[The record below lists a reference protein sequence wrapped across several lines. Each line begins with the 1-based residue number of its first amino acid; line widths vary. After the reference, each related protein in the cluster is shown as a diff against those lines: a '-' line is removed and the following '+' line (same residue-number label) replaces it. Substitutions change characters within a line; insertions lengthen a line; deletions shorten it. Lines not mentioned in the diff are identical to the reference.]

1 MAKHDYDLFVIGA
14 GSAGVRAA
22 RIAAQLGACVGIA
35 EDRFF
40 GGTCV
45 NIGCVP
51 KKLFVY
57 ASHFAEEFEDAAG
70 FGWTV
75 GERSLDWKTLV
86 ANKSAEIE
94 RLNGVYE
101 RILKNAGVTIHQAR
115 ATLAGPH
122 EVAVG
127 GKAITAEHIL
137 VATGGRPFVP
147 DIRGRELA
155 KISDD
160 MFYLETF
167 PERAVVVGG
176 GYIAVEFA
184 GILNGLGAQVTQL
197 YRGPHFLR
205 GFDDDLRHFLCDE
218 MRKKGID
225 VRFNATVECIEK
237 RRGQI
242 CAELADGSEIPA
254 DLVLY
259 ATGRIPNTSGLGLE
273 EAGVEL
279 AEGGAIVVDEE
290 FRTSVPS
297 IHAVGDVIDRV
308 QLTPVA
314 LGEGMWLARHLFGA
328 APAEPFDYNYIP
340 SAVFSQPALG
350 TVGLTEAAAR
360 SRYGAVDVYVSEFT
374 PLKHTLS
381 GNEERT
387 LMKLIVDK
395 ASDRVVGAHMA
406 GPEAGEIIQ
415 GLAIALKMGA
425 TKAQFDATIGIH
437 PTAAEEFVTMREPV
451 VREGDEAAE

>member
-1 MAKHDYDLFVIGA
+1 MSDHDYDFFVIGA

-22 RIAAQLGACVGIA
+22 RIAGQLGARVGIA

-57 ASHFAEEFEDAAG
+57 ASHFADEFEDAAG

-75 GERSLDWKTLV
+75 GERSFDWPTLI
-86 ANKSAEIE
+86 ASKNAEID
-94 RLNGVYE
+94 RLNGIYE
-101 RILKNAGVTIHQAR
+101 RILKNAGVTIFQAR
-115 ATLAGPH
+115 ATVAGPNT
-122 EVAVG
+122 VSIA
-127 GKAITAEHIL
+127 GKTVTADHIL
-137 VATGGRPFVP
+137 VSTGGKPFVP
-147 DIRGRELA
+147 DLRGREHA
-155 KISDD
+155 AISDD
-160 MFYLETF
+160 MFYLERF
-167 PERAVVVGG
+167 PERIVVVGG

-184 GILNGLGAQVTQL
+184 GIMNGLGAQVTQL

-225 VRFNATVECIEK
+225 VRFNATVERIEK
-237 RRGQI
+237 RSGDY
-242 CAELADGSEIPA
+242 CVELADGSEIAA

-259 ATGRIPNTSGLGLE
+259 ATGRIANSENLGLE

-279 AEGGAIVVDEE
+279 AANGAIVVDNE
-290 FRTSVPS
+290 FRSSVPS
-297 IHAVGDVIDRV
+297 IRAIGDVIDRV

-314 LGEGMWLARHLFGA
+314 LGEGMWLARHLFGD
-328 APAEPFDYNYIP
+328 APAEPFDYECIP

-350 TVGLTEAAAR
+350 TIGLTEAAAR
-360 SRYGAVDVYVSEFT
+360 NRLREVDVFISEFRA
-374 PLKHTLS
+374 LKHTLS
-381 GNEERT
+381 GSEERM
-387 LMKLIVDK
+387 LMKLVVDR

-406 GPEAGEIIQ
+406 GPESGEIIQ
-415 GLAIALKMGA
+415 GLAIAMKMGA
-425 TKAQFDATIGIH
+425 TKAQFDATVGIH
-437 PTAAEEFVTMREPV
+437 PTAAEEFVTMREPT
-451 VREGDEAAE
+451 VRAGDEAAE

>member
-1 MAKHDYDLFVIGA
+1 MDEYKYDFFVIGA

-22 RIAAQLGACVGIA
+22 RIAGQLGARVGIA

-75 GERSLDWKTLV
+75 GERSFDWPTLIT
-86 ANKSAEIE
+86 NKNAEIE
-94 RLNGVYE
+94 RLNGIYE
-101 RILKNAGVTIHQAR
+101 RILKNAGVTIHRGR
-115 ATLAGPH
+115 ATVTGPNAI
-122 EVAVG
+122 AVG
-127 GKAITAEHIL
+127 DETLTAQHIL

-155 KISDD
+155 VISDD
-160 MFYLETF
+160 MFYLEEF
-167 PERAVVVGG
+167 PKRVVVVGG

-184 GILNGLGAQVTQL
+184 GILNGLGAEVTQL

-225 VRFNATVECIEK
+225 VRFNATVECLEK
-237 RRGQI
+237 RRGRI
-242 CAELADGSEIPA
+242 CAELADGTEIPA

-259 ATGRIPNTSGLGLE
+259 ATGRVPNSGGLGLE
-273 EAGVEL
+273 ALGVEL
-279 AEGGAIVVDEE
+279 NEDGAVVVDDE

-297 IHAVGDVIDRV
+297 VFALGDVIDRV

-314 LGEGMWLARHLFGA
+314 LGEGMWLARRLFGG
-328 APAEPFDYNYIP
+328 APPEPFDYEYVP
-340 SAVFSQPALG
+340 SAVFSQPAIG

-360 SRYGAVDVYVSEFT
+360 SRYGAVDVYISEFRA
-374 PLKHTLS
+374 LKHTLS

-387 LMKLIVDK
+387 LMKLVVDK

-415 GLAIALKMGA
+415 GLAIAIKMGA

-451 VREGDEAAE
+451 VRAGDEATE

>member
-1 MAKHDYDLFVIGA
+1 MGDRDYDYFVIGA
-14 GSAGVRAA
+14 GSAGVRSA
-22 RIAAQLGACVGIA
+22 RIAAQLGARVGIA

-75 GERSLDWKTLV
+75 GERSFDWPTLV
-86 ANKSAEIE
+86 ANKSAEIQ

-101 RILKNAGVTIHQAR
+101 RILRNAGVTIHQAR
-115 ATLAGPH
+115 ATIAGPH
-122 EVAVG
+122 EVAVDG
-127 GKAITAEHIL
+127 RTVTAEHIL
-137 VATGGRPFVP
+137 VATGGKPFVP
-147 DIRGRELA
+147 DIRGREHA
-155 KISDD
+155 AISDD

-167 PERAVVVGG
+167 PQRIVVVGG

-184 GILNGLGAQVTQL
+184 GIMKGLGAEVTQL

-225 VRFNATVECIEK
+225 IRFNATVECIEK
-237 RRGQI
+237 QGGGY
-242 CAELADGSEIPA
+242 CAELDDGTEIAA

-259 ATGRIPNTSGLGLE
+259 ATGRVPNTQGLGLE

-279 AEGGAIVVDEE
+279 ADGGAIVVDEE
-290 FRTSVPS
+290 FRSSVRS
-297 IHAVGDVIDRV
+297 ICAVGDVIDRV

-314 LGEGMWLARHLFGA
+314 LGEGMWLARRLFGD
-328 APAEPFDYNYIP
+328 APAEPFDYNHIP
-340 SAVFSQPALG
+340 SAVFSQPALA
-350 TVGLTEAAAR
+350 TVGLTEAEAR
-360 SRYGAVDVYVSEFT
+360 SRYGKVDVYISEFRA
-374 PLKHTLS
+374 LKHTLS
-381 GNEERT
+381 GSEERT

-406 GPEAGEIIQ
+406 GPEAGEIVQ
-415 GLAIALKMGA
+415 GLAIAMKMGA
-425 TKAQFDATIGIH
+425 TKAQFDATVGIH

-451 VREGDEAAE
+451 VRPGDEAAE

>member
-1 MAKHDYDLFVIGA
+1 MSNHDYDFFVIGA

-22 RIAAQLGACVGIA
+22 RIAGQLGARVGIA

-57 ASHFAEEFEDAAG
+57 ASHFAEEFADAAG

-75 GERSLDWKTLV
+75 GDRKFDWKKLI
-86 ANKSAEIE
+86 ANKNGEIE

-101 RILKNAGVTIHQAR
+101 RILKNAGVTIYQAR
-115 ATLAGPH
+115 AAVRGPH
-122 EVAVG
+122 AVTVG
-127 GKAITAEHIL
+127 DRTVTAQHVL
-137 VATGGRPFVP
+137 VATGGRAFVP

-155 KISDD
+155 SISDD
-160 MFYLETF
+160 MFYLEDF
-167 PERAVVVGG
+167 PERVVIVGG

-184 GILNGLGAQVTQL
+184 GIMNGLGAEVTQL

-205 GFDDDLRHFLCDE
+205 GFDDDLRHFLCEE

-225 VRFNATVECIEK
+225 VRFNATVECLEK
-237 RRGQI
+237 RRGRI
-242 CAELADGSEIPA
+242 CAELADGTEIPA

-259 ATGRIPNTSGLGLE
+259 ATGRVPNTEGLGLDE
-273 EAGVEL
+273 VGVEL
-279 AEGGAIVVDEE
+279 NENGAVVVDEE

-297 IHAVGDVIDRV
+297 VFAVGDVIDRM

-314 LGEGMWLARHLFGA
+314 LGEGMWLARRLFGE
-328 APAEPFDYNYIP
+328 APPEPFDYDCVP

-350 TVGLTEAAAR
+350 TVGLTEATAR
-360 SRYGAVDVYVSEFT
+360 TRYGAVEVYISEFRA
-374 PLKHTLS
+374 LKHTLS

-387 LMKLIVDK
+387 LMKLVVDK
-395 ASDRVVGAHMA
+395 ESDRVVGAHMA
-406 GPEAGEIIQ
+406 GPDAGEIIQ
-415 GLAIALKMGA
+415 GLAIAMKMGA

-451 VREGDEAAE
+451 VRAGDEAAE

>member
-1 MAKHDYDLFVIGA
+1 MSDRDYDYFVIGA
-14 GSAGVRAA
+14 GSAGVRSA
-22 RIAAQLGACVGIA
+22 RIAAQLGARVGIA

-70 FGWTV
+70 FGWSV
-75 GERSLDWKTLV
+75 GERSFDWPTLV

-101 RILKNAGVTIHQAR
+101 RILRNAGVTIHQAR
-115 ATLAGPH
+115 ATIAGPNAL
-122 EVAVG
+122 EVG
-127 GKAITAEHIL
+127 GKTVTADHIL
-137 VATGGRPFVP
+137 VATGGKPFVP
-147 DIRGRELA
+147 DIRGREHA
-155 KISDD
+155 AISDD
-160 MFYLETF
+160 MFYLEKF
-167 PERAVVVGG
+167 PRRVVVVGG

-184 GILNGLGAQVTQL
+184 GIMKGLGAEVTQL

-237 RRGQI
+237 RSNDF
-242 CAELADGSEIPA
+242 CAELDDGSEIAA

-259 ATGRIPNTSGLGLE
+259 ATGRVPNSAGLGLE

-279 AEGGAIVVDEE
+279 AANGAIVVDEE

-297 IHAVGDVIDRV
+297 IRAVGDVIDRV

-328 APAEPFDYNYIP
+328 APAEPFDYDCIP

-350 TVGLTEAAAR
+350 TVGLTEAEAR
-360 SRYGAVDVYVSEFT
+360 SRYGAVDVYISEFRA
-374 PLKHTLS
+374 LKHTLS
-381 GNEERT
+381 GSEERT

-406 GPEAGEIIQ
+406 GPDAGEIVQ
-415 GLAIALKMGA
+415 GLAIAMKMGA

-451 VREGDEAAE
+451 VRPGDEAAE

>member
-1 MAKHDYDLFVIGA
+1 MAKHDYDFFVIGA

-22 RIAAQLGACVGIA
+22 RIAGQLGARVGIA

-70 FGWTV
+70 FGWVV
-75 GERSLDWKTLV
+75 GERMFDWSTLV
-86 ANKSAEIE
+86 ANKTAEIE
-94 RLNGVYE
+94 RLNGIYE
-101 RILKNAGVTIHQAR
+101 RILRNAGVTIHQVR
-115 ATLAGPH
+115 ATVAGPH
-122 EVAVG
+122 EVTVG
-127 GKAITAEHIL
+127 DRTVTARYIL

-155 KISDD
+155 VISDD
-160 MFYLETF
+160 MFYLENF
-167 PERAVVVGG
+167 PKRALVVGG

-184 GILNGLGAQVTQL
+184 GILNGLGAEVTQL

-237 RRGQI
+237 HDGRI
-242 CAELADGSEIPA
+242 CAELGDGTELAA

-259 ATGRIPNTSGLGLE
+259 ATGRIPNSEGLGLE
-273 EAGVEL
+273 EVGVEL
-279 AEGGAIVVDEE
+279 AGNGAIVVDEE
-290 FRTSVPS
+290 FRTAVPS
-297 IHAVGDVIDRV
+297 IFAVGDVIDRV

-314 LGEGMWLARHLFGA
+314 LGEGMWLARRLFGDK
-328 APAEPFDYNYIP
+328 PAGPFDYEYVP
-340 SAVFSQPALG
+340 SAVFSQPAIG

-360 SRYGAVDVYVSEFT
+360 ERYGAVDVYVSEFT

-381 GNEERT
+381 GSAERT
-387 LMKLIVDK
+387 LMKLVVDR

-415 GLAIALKMGA
+415 GLAIAMKIGA

-451 VREGDEAAE
+451 VRAGDEAAE

>member
-1 MAKHDYDLFVIGA
+1 MAKHDYDFFVIGA

-22 RIAAQLGACVGIA
+22 RIASQLGARVGIA

-57 ASHFAEEFEDAAG
+57 ASHFAEEFADAVG

-75 GERSLDWKTLV
+75 GERSFDWKTLV

-115 ATLAGPH
+115 ATITGPH
-122 EVAVG
+122 DVAVDG
-127 GKAITAEHIL
+127 RTVTAAHIL

-155 KISDD
+155 AVSDD
-160 MFYLETF
+160 MFYLDEF
-167 PERAVVVGG
+167 PKRAVVVGG

-184 GILNGLGAQVTQL
+184 GILNGLGAEVTQL

-218 MRKKGID
+218 MRKKGTD
-225 VRFNATVECIEK
+225 VRFNATVECLEK
-237 RRGQI
+237 RRGHI
-242 CAELADGSEIPA
+242 CAELADGTEIPA

-259 ATGRIPNTSGLGLE
+259 ATGRVPNSQGLGLE
-273 EAGVEL
+273 ELGVEL
-279 AEGGAIVVDEE
+279 NENGAIVVDDE
-290 FRTSVPS
+290 FRTSVS
-297 IHAVGDVIDRV
+297 WIYAVGDVIDRM

-314 LGEGMWLARHLFGA
+314 LGEGMWLARHLFGE
-328 APAEPFDYNYIP
+328 APPEPFDYDHVP
-340 SAVFSQPALG
+340 SAVFSQPTIG

-360 SRYGAVDVYVSEFT
+360 TRYGAVDVYVSEFT

-387 LMKLIVDK
+387 LMKLVVDT

-406 GPEAGEIIQ
+406 GPDAGEIIQ
-415 GLAIALKMGA
+415 GLAIAVKMGA

-451 VREGDEAAE
+451 IRAGDEAAE